1 MCEALS
7 LFRVH
12 ISPSTNTQAL
22 PLQPTVSSR
31 LCFSKCKTGITL
43 SFSKADGMFK
53 QGLWFHRPGAMFLT
67 ILFQRLA
74 HKVVRT
80 EQGRGISL
88 GCLTVGTKLNA

>member
-1 MCEALS
+1 MLS

-31 LCFSKCKTGITL
+31 LCFSKCKMGITL

-53 QGLWFHRPGAMFLT
+53 QGLWFHRPGPCSSPSCFNT
-67 ILFQRLA
+67 WHIKLFVLN
-74 HKVVRT
+74 
-80 EQGRGISL
+80 RGEALVL
-88 GCLTVGTKLNA
+88 GV